1 MSFRRFDNEQGLD
14 AGFTVSQLRV
24 LQFRVDFWTAF
35 VCELLSCSH
44 NFFPNNIDRVRFPE
58 RVSLRRS
65 IKDRLLHLAASK
77 HMSRRPF
84 IDPSA
89 VAKVLGVE
97 GLAQTYEALEDRES
111 RELFVKLLVYR
122 ILGPRKVKLPLN
134 TPSYWEKV
142 ERANQHRIEE
152 KVIQNVPVVDS
163 LDLYEIDH
171 LRLIV
176 PHIVNIFLLEQYR
189 CVRADV
195 RVQPGDVVID
205 AGGCWGDTALYFAQR
220 ADFVYCYECVPSNL
234 AILKRNLDLNPGL
247 ARKISIVPKA
257 LDREAGKTI
266 HFSENGPG
274 SCGAVKGIEVTT
286 DTIDNL
292 ADSNG
297 LERVDFV
304 KMDIEGAEMDA
315 LMGGEKTIRA
325 HRPRLAISVYHSLQ
339 DFVRIPRWIAS
350 LGLGYKFYLDHFT
363 IHAEETILFAKASG

>member
-1 MSFRRFDNEQGLD
+1 MVVPELQVHNEVVTD
-14 AGFTVSQLRV
+14 A
-24 LQFRVDFWTAF
+24 DFWAA
-35 VCELLSCSH
+35 VIREALSCSH
-44 NFFPNNIDRVRFPE
+44 NFFPDNVDRIRFPE
-58 RVSLRRS
+58 RVRLGRWM
-65 IKDRLLHLAASK
+65 KDRVLSIAASK
-77 HMSRRPF
+77 GLTRRPF
-84 IDPSA
+84 IDPFD

-97 GLAQTYEALEDRES
+97 GLPQTYEALEDRES

-142 ERANQHRIEE
+142 ERAKEHRIEE

-176 PHIVNIFLLEQYR
+176 RNIVNTFLLEQYR
-189 CVRADV
+189 CDRADV

-220 ADFVYCYECVPSNL
+220 ADSVYCYECVPANL
-234 AILKRNLDLNPGL
+234 AILMRNLDLNPEL
-247 ARKISIVPKA
+247 ARKISVVPKA
-257 LDREAGKTI
+257 LDREAGKTL

-274 SCGAVKGIEVTT
+274 SHSAVEGIQVTT

-292 ADSNG
+292 VTTNG
-297 LERVDFV
+297 LRQVDFI

-315 LMGGEKTIRA
+315 LVGAEQTIRS
-325 HRPRLAISVYHSLQ
+325 HEPRLAICVYHSVQ

-363 IHAEETILFAKASG
+363 IHAEETILFARAPK